1 MSDRIEKPILEL
13 KLADLPL
20 SAQATQNGLS
30 EPEIVEEVEAGDD
43 A

>member
-1 MSDRIEKPILEL
+1 MSGNVEKPILEL

-20 SAQATQNGLS
+20 SASATQERLM
-30 EPEIVEEVEAGDD
+30 EPETIEEVEEGDD

>member
-1 MSDRIEKPILEL
+1 MSDKVEKPILEL

-20 SAQATQNGLS
+20 SASATQKQS
-30 EPEIVEEVEAGDD
+30 MEPETVEEVAEGDD